1 MDISQLPTLPPGV
14 EYLGKHAE
22 AEEEV
27 TLEGG
32 LTLPILRARYRVH
45 GLTVVIGWIVGHPM
59 GDFRE
64 PNSLHIEFDAF
75 DYGMGYDASSERA
88 ERPAFEGITTSVL
101 RSIPMAH
108 AKALMQERYEQMSI
122 ADIQGAL
129 SPMPSRV
136 ETDNDYVHIA
146 AAYEALAGVSIEPV
160 KRLGEWTGESV
171 ETWSARLRRARAK
184 GILEGKG
191 RASRIAPAYRGA
203 ANALWTEM
211 RARKDSL

>member
-1 MDISQLPTLPPGV
+1 MISVDTAGPSADMVHLHPIRNERLSSLVREPVRCV

-45 GLTVVIGWIVGHPM
+45 GLTVVIGWIIGHPM

-64 PNSLHIEFDAF
+64 PNSLQIDFDAF
-75 DYGMGYDASSERA
+75 DYGMGYDAASERA

-108 AKALMQERYEQMSI
+108 AKALMQERYEQISI
-122 ADIQGAL
+122 ADIQRVL
-129 SPMPSRV
+129 SPLPSRV
-136 ETDNDYVHIA
+136 ETDC
-146 AAYEALAGVSIEPV
+146 
-160 KRLGEWTGESV
+160 
-171 ETWSARLRRARAK
+171 
-184 GILEGKG
+184 
-191 RASRIAPAYRGA
+191 
-203 ANALWTEM
+203 
-211 RARKDSL
+211 